1 MGVRSATRLRSPNRE
16 VSPRWYTVVPP
27 IPITTPAARPITCP
41 SGSVLVW
48 KAGTSFTQPHSSS
61 TVPPRFGSAT
71 SSIPWAE
78 SHRASSTIATHVA
91 PVRFATST
99 TCAMWSAWPWVSRM
113 CVGSTSSAPTTAAG
127 LSGLRKGSIRI
138 RAEPSAISNAA
149 WPRKRICTGPS
160 DLLHLRVAAV
170 EVALE
175 EVDRAIPGAL
185 GVLGVVGAQA
195 VMVGKERVP
204 GAFVEVEDRFRP
216 GLVQLLLQRLGVVD
230 ADEVVA
236 LPEVAQ
242 DGLAGELREV
252 RLAVRH
258 HVVERDRGADL
269 VVHRRGPDREPAAQA
284 EAHSPDLAGALRVGG
299 EVVHRSAHLLLGLLH
314 VQRHHLLLRLVRLF
328 RGLAVEEVGRQGDE
342 PLPREAVAHVAD
354 VIVDTPPL
362 LQNDDPG
369 ALALGLRQVSRR
381 RAAVGLELH
390 YRHLVLLLL
399 R

>member
-48 KAGTSFTQPHSSS
+48 KAGTSFAQPHSSS

-113 CVGSTSSAPTTAAG
+113 CVGSPSSAPTTAAG

-216 GLVQLLLQRLGVVD
+216 GLVQLLLQRLG
-230 ADEVVA
+230 
-236 LPEVAQ
+236 
-242 DGLAGELREV
+242 
-252 RLAVRH
+252 
-258 HVVERDRGADL
+258 GADL

-284 EAHSPDLAGALRVGG
+284 EAHGPDLAGALRVGG

-362 LQNDDPG
+362 LQNYDPG